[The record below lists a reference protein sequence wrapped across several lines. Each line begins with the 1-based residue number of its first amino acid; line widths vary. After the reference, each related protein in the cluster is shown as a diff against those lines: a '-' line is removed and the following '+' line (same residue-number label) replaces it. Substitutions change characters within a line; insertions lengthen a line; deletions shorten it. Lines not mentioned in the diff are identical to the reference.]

1 MCVYIYIYIL
11 FILTNTLIDNF
22 SSLRT
27 GALLPKMSFETSGA
41 FDDLHYPIT
50 FHAHEIRFHGFGL
63 INSSDENCHLIN
75 QMKTIVPSF
84 INTEGSG

>member
-1 MCVYIYIYIL
+1 
-11 FILTNTLIDNF
+11 
-22 SSLRT
+22 
-27 GALLPKMSFETSGA
+27 MSFETSGA

-63 INSSDENCHLIN
+63 INSSK